1 MDAAVVVVLGAAVV
15 GGVVVEVVSGV
26 SLGADSSVSSPPQL
40 VASSPKASNKI
51 DARNT
56 CVPLRFVM
64 KNRTPPT
71 LDARAVETEREGP

>member
-1 MDAAVVVVLGAAVV
+1 MDAVVVVVLGAAVV
-15 GGVVVEVVSGV
+15 VGVVVEAVSSV

-64 KNRTPPT
+64 KHLTPPY
-71 LDARAVETEREGP
+71 AGCMCR

>member
-15 GGVVVEVVSGV
+15 VGVVVEVVSSV

-56 CVPLRFVM
+56 SAPPCFVM
-64 KNRTPPT
+64 KHLTPPYAGCT
-71 LDARAVETEREGP
+71 RR

>member
-15 GGVVVEVVSGV
+15 VGVVVEVVSSV
-26 SLGADSSVSSPPQL
+26 SLGADSSLSSPPQL

-51 DARNT
+51 DTRNT

-64 KNRTPPT
+64 KHLTP
-71 LDARAVETEREGP
+71 LYAVCTRR